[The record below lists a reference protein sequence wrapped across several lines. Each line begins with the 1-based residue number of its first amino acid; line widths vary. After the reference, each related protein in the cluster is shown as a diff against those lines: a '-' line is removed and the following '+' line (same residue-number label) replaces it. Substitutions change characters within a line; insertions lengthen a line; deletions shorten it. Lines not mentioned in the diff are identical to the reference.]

1 MSTLEIIHLR
11 SSSIPFAE
19 LREAILAST
28 DSLAGDAEVVQVY
41 RRDGLD
47 TDMAVHIRH
56 DDGPPQ
62 HSRLGLSLGAS
73 LKSHGSVM
81 HTVWILV

>member
-1 MSTLEIIHLR
+1 LSTLEVIHLR

-28 DSLAGDAEVVQVY
+28 GNMAADVAVVQVY
-41 RRDGLD
+41 RRAGLD

-56 DDGPPQ
+56 DEGPPRR
-62 HSRLGLSLGAS
+62 SELGLSLAAS
-73 LKSHGSVM
+73 LKSHGSVS
-81 HTVWILV
+81 HTVWTLV